1 MKTDPVKSGKSF
13 RWASPQASV
22 PSPSFSDESEE
33 PVVDDVSE
41 LLEGNR
47 KWVQKNGALFFEMT
61 CKSQSPR
68 YLWIGCSDSRV
79 PAEEITGME
88 FGELFVHRNIAN
100 MVVGTDANLLSVLEY
115 AVNVLKVPHI
125 IVCGHYG
132 CGGVRAAFEK
142 LDSGVLGNWLCNI
155 RDVHRMHH
163 DELTAMGDEQE
174 EQLRRLVE
182 LNVREQCINL
192 LKTATV
198 QKSLLEHRRPRIHG
212 MVYDLRDG
220 VLKELPIDFHT
231 ISDTLGDVYALY
243 T

>member
-68 YLWIGCSDSRV
+68 YLWIGCSDSRGSCYILFVYRVFAEFQTILTV

-125 IVCGHYG
+125 IG
-132 CGGVRAAFEK
+132 
-142 LDSGVLGNWLCNI
+142 
-155 RDVHRMHH
+155 
-163 DELTAMGDEQE
+163 
-174 EQLRRLVE
+174 RRFA
-182 LNVREQCINL
+182 I
-192 LKTATV
+192 
-198 QKSLLEHRRPRIHG
+198 P
-212 MVYDLRDG
+212 
-220 VLKELPIDFHT
+220 
-231 ISDTLGDVYALY
+231 
-243 T
+243 